1 MIVKFLKT
9 GMFVEV
15 SREYASEL
23 IRDGLAVHVVSS
35 IGTVPHEEVVENE
48 MVATKENTMMRRKYL
63 EK

>member
-9 GMFVEV
+9 GMYVEV
-15 SREYASEL
+15 SREHASEL
-23 IRDGLAVHVVSS
+23 IRDGLAIHVVPSN
-35 IGTVPHEEVVENE
+35 GAVPHEEVVENE